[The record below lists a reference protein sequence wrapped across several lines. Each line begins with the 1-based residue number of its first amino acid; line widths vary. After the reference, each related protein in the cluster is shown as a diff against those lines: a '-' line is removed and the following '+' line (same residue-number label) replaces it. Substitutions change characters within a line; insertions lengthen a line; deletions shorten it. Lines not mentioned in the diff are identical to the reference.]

1 MLNSGGVLVSVL
13 TATIGSA
20 QAPDSNRPFDYR
32 LRHIVALVKWAGG
45 SADALS
51 YARIGL
57 SFVFIACLFYAPWL
71 AVVVTLIDGITDLTD
86 GPFARQHG
94 SSDKG
99 WFIDP
104 VCDKE
109 SSGANMVALSTLVE
123 LELDL
128 DIGGVSLFWTTAIVF
143 MIANF
148 TNEWNRIQLIRE
160 FGWKRAGELSR
171 PTFAGKTKV
180 WFVAIGNGLMAIA
193 YAATQA
199 NTDPHLAML
208 GALIA
213 GIGVAAV
220 IPYFRFRWT
229 AWLGLA
235 ILFAGSFKEFIP
247 CPINLGLLLA
257 QVALVGYMGYTVL
270 SVVTQIKRRLAAS

>member
-1 MLNSGGVLVSVL
+1 MSVL
-13 TATIGSA
+13 TASIWSA
-20 QAPDSNRPFDYR
+20 QAPDSNRPFDHR

-51 YARIGL
+51 YARIAL
-57 SFVFIACLFYAPWL
+57 SFVFIACLFYVPWL
-71 AVVVTLIDGITDLTD
+71 AVVVTLVDGITDLTD
-86 GPFARQHG
+86 GPFARLHG

-104 VCDKE
+104 ICDKV
-109 SSGANMVALSTLVE
+109 SSGANMLAISRLVE
-123 LELDL
+123 LEFDL
-128 DIGGVSLFWTTAIVF
+128 EIGGISLFWTTAIVF
-143 MIANF
+143 MVANF
-148 TNEWNRIQLIRE
+148 TNEWNRIALIRR

-193 YAATQA
+193 YATTQA
-199 NTDPHLAML
+199 GANSHLAML

-213 GIGVAAV
+213 GIGIAAV
-220 IPYFRFRWT
+220 IPYFRYRWA

-235 ILFAGSFKEFIP
+235 ILFASSFEELVP
-247 CPINLGLLLA
+247 CPFNLGLALG
-257 QVALVGYMGYTVL
+257 QVALIGYMGYTVL
-270 SVVTQIKRRLAAS
+270 SVATQIKRRRAAS